1 MLQLNVHVR
10 FDEMIT
16 TTLFFKSY
24 QHSELDFY
32 CVNSRRIPQH
42 MIQHHY
48 VLYNHIITTGVK
60 LTCRNYNLLIVIE
73 LLIKF

>member
-1 MLQLNVHVR
+1 MLQLNVHVL

-32 CVNSRRIPQH
+32 CVSSQS
-42 MIQHHY
+42 
-48 VLYNHIITTGVK
+48 TGRQTSSST
-60 LTCRNYNLLIVIE
+60 LTHNLHSYP
-73 LLIKF
+73 IKTLFLFFTA